1 MSTENDELKDRVNAF
16 GKGKEFSTG
25 KHPFGFQDV
34 SGEYP
39 RTSYFYG
46 PSTNEGARGIKKHE
60 LYIGGGNLDMD
71 LGLDPIANSVYPF
84 AQVDESRSGH
94 VIEIDDTPGGERI
107 LIRHRTGAGVE
118 MRPDGSVVVATKN
131 NLVHIVYG
139 DNKVIVE
146 GDADLTYN
154 GNLNIDVQGDMNVKV
169 GGNYVLDAGND
180 ITTTVKGNV
189 RSVIDGNKGE
199 KVSGNN
205 SQTTVGTRTDTT
217 LGSENKV
224 VKGSLKEVIGTTYNV
239 TTGSDFRLSSQT
251 NAFITARVNAN
262 MAAPSISVFG
272 DTGTI
277 GGQNVIMYNYN
288 MYTGHSISAG
298 DTVSTTT
305 VIASETMTSKEFIG
319 SLTGN
324 ADQATQSGI
333 SGGPGGS
340 AGTKVT
346 GSPATVDTTATAEPN
361 AENVSQLV
369 QNSTVGSPIVAVDA
383 SSVLTNA
390 IDRTVDNGN
399 VSNRNLS
406 PREVRSKLR
415 DDATLQN
422 TTFVTT
428 QIGAGTLSP
437 DFASSAPPSLGRI
450 EAKAPTAVIGL
461 RTIGQKMPGGATKK
475 IKPKPIPRP
484 ITPNPLYNPNRYTE
498 ITSSTKLGRGITMAK
513 FLGGRG
519 DKVTLDH
526 ITTLSERKSLARQFY
541 LQAEA
546 LRLVQNDKDGKF
558 KDHRMVIIE
567 GLYKKGPNETLTAGS
582 FNDLATKGQVVVYE
596 LLGANG
602 RPDHLKTFD
611 LAVYLKDNL
620 FYDKLTLS
628 YDKFDPFGDFTS
640 QIVIQMPAVTET
652 FSCSYQ
658 MEIATLFNNK
668 VQATKEF
675 IEILQS

>member
-1 MSTENDELKDRVNAF
+1 MSTENDELKDRVNTF
-16 GKGKEFSTG
+16 GTGKEFGTG

-34 SGEYP
+34 TGQYP
-39 RTSYFYG
+39 RTPYFYG
-46 PSTNEGARGIKKHE
+46 PSTNEGARGVKKHE
-60 LYIGGGNLDMD
+60 LYIGGGNLDVD
-71 LGLDPIANSVYPF
+71 LGLEQIANSVYPY

-118 MRPDGSVVVATKN
+118 MRPDGSVVVATRN
-131 NLVHIVYG
+131 NLVHVVYG

-169 GGNYVLDAGND
+169 GGNYVIDAGND
-180 ITTTVKGNV
+180 IKTTVKGNV
-189 RSVIDGNKGE
+189 RTNIDGNRGT
-199 KVSGNN
+199 KVSGN
-205 SQTTVGTRTDTT
+205 SSDTTVGTKTDTV
-217 LGSENKV
+217 LGDKNEV
-224 VKGSLKEVIGTTYNV
+224 VKGSLKEIIGSTYNV
-239 TTGSDFRLSSQT
+239 TTGSDFRLASQT
-251 NAFITARVNAN
+251 NAFVTARVNAN

-305 VIASETMTSKEFIG
+305 VLASETMTSKEFIG

-324 ADQATQSGI
+324 ADTATQSGI

-361 AENVSQLV
+361 ASNVAQLV
-369 QNSTVGSPIVAVDA
+369 QNSSVGSPIVSVDA
-383 SSVLTNA
+383 GASLTNA
-390 IDRTVDNGN
+390 IDRTADNGG

-406 PREVRSKLR
+406 TREVRSKMR
-415 DDATLQN
+415 DDATLNN
-422 TTFVTT
+422 TVFVTT
-428 QIGAGTLSP
+428 QIGAGVLSA
-437 DFASSAPPSLGRI
+437 DFASSSPPSLGRI
-450 EAKAPTAVIGL
+450 VAKEPTPIIGV
-461 RTIGQKMPGGATKK
+461 RTIGQKQPGGVSKK
-475 IKPKPIPRP
+475 IKPKPIPKP
-484 ITPNPLYNPNRYTE
+484 ITPDPRFNPNQHSV

-526 ITTLSERKSLARQFY
+526 IVDQSERKKIARQLY

-546 LRLVQNDKDGKF
+546 LKIVQTDDAGRF
-558 KDHRMVIIE
+558 KDHRMVVVE
-567 GLYKKGPNETLTAGS
+567 GLYRKNPSETLTAGS
-582 FNDLATKGQVVVYE
+582 FNDLASKGQVVVYE
-596 LLGANG
+596 LLNSKGQV
-602 RPDHLKTFD
+602 DLLKTFD
-611 LAVYLKDNL
+611 LAIFLKDNL
-620 FYDKLTLS
+620 FYDKLVLS
-628 YDKFDPFGDFTS
+628 YDKFDPSGALHA
-640 QIVIQMPAVTET
+640 QIIIQMPAVKEDYD
-652 FSCSYQ
+652 CSYL
-658 MEIATLFNNK
+658 MNIETLYNYK

-675 IEILQS
+675 IEIVS